1 VVVTITYTG
10 TAADG
15 SDYTAETPITIPA
28 GQSSVTFDLSTL
40 DDAIADNGE
49 TIVLTISTTDD
60 GGFEALELGNDSVTT
75 TIIDN
80 DTAPTI
86 DDGSVVVSE
95 EGLNIPSED
104 KVGIEDNDAGAGY
117 DDETNDVADSGSLS
131 INGNGTAAL
140 VVGIDLNSLPTGL
153 ESGGDD
159 ISWTHE
165 SGNQAVAIGSTPS
178 GTEVIRIELNNG
190 VANVNSSGST
200 PLGSINYSVSLS
212 QPVDHGVNSLED
224 TLSFDFSVYISD
236 GQNTPV
242 DTGTVSVTIEDDMP
256 SSSEDEQSL
265 DVQINTVEIGGLDT
279 AWSNPQGGDSDVQE
293 IDNGVPG
300 QDDVIS
306 WDPSNYTFDDNDSL
320 INNQN
325 VAVNS
330 TFEIGEFT
338 HNNYPT
344 DTGNAIDSVD
354 LDISFEVSI
363 NGYTATVNHTISF
376 LHDETP
382 NSGSDP
388 RDIVTI
394 NNASTV
400 VPITITTAE
409 GVTETYNF
417 EIIGFID
424 ENGNV
429 VDTVYT
435 NENASNSFKLMGQLL
450 SSDAPEVTGQVNYG
464 FGADGPA
471 DEDAVSWDGMSNGV
485 IQGAYGVLTVDQNGN
500 YSYQLDQDAYD
511 ALSPNQELTDSFTY
525 TLKDADGDGIES
537 TLDININGV
546 EALQAPNL
554 IPEAQDETV
563 ALEVGGT
570 TSNLVITLDVSG
582 SMDSNVSGT
591 GKTRFEIAQESLV
604 STIQSYQQLGET
616 EVNLTLFGSN
626 ATNIGWMSA
635 SDAVNY
641 INSLELHWGD
651 NGYSNG
657 VYANGT
663 PVSVNVGGTDYKDA
677 VDATEVI
684 SFASHSADQTI
695 GYFLSDG
702 EPNDNESDVNND
714 NDQTIQDW
722 KSFIEANVDELHVVG
737 IGSNVSDEYLE
748 HIQVQDGKDPIMV
761 TDESQLVAT
770 LNNTATV
777 SVQGDVSDNYSG
789 GDGVVTI
796 DSITV
801 YGVTYTADG
810 SSGTTAFPS
819 AGIELDGQGTLLFDF
834 TTGSYSYSAQS
845 GEFSEG
851 LTTKEFSV
859 TVSDEDGD
867 DASFNVNIEITALD
881 TTASAPVLE
890 GDIDGGTL
898 TGSDQNTVA
907 FSVDDEIT
915 LRSSSDTHTY
925 DLPGVATSFSLKISN
940 YRISGKNDDDG
951 QIKLYSNGQIIATLN
966 LDDYGDGTVNYSGS
980 VEFDQVVVTRS
991 DGRFDIFDFTAP
1003 VSQTVDTYE
1012 YDLDLSA
1019 ALTDTDGS
1027 ETLSAVTI
1035 DGLPTG
1041 ASVTGTGVTDNGDG
1055 TYTVELNGSGEAG
1068 SDVILV
1074 AGRQLTQVELDGIT
1088 ISVTATETST
1098 GHQNTVTATLVDG
1111 IVAGVAFATS
1121 SGLTGMTDDNGAFE
1135 YREGDSVAFM
1145 IGSVVIGTA
1154 TPEDLAAGQVFL
1166 QDLADVARSDLND
1179 EYVENMAVLLQ
1190 SLDADGNASNG
1201 ISITASTHAA
1211 LDGADIDL
1219 RTVSE
1224 ADLKAFIE
1232 GLGEA
1237 YVTEEDAMAH
1247 VREMLEQHAGVT
1259 QFDEHQDDSIQTATL
1274 AHEVVTGLTY
1284 QTTSGLGG
1292 ELNGGAFSF
1301 DEGDT
1306 VQFFANDVL
1315 VAEFDST
1322 LVGGDGVITFEEAG
1336 FSMTIDELQQ
1346 LFNPAEDTPEEE
1358 GAIEEEAV
1366 LDESAVTESEFSDE
1380 SLSESEPSEDEITEE
1395 DPAPVEG
1402 ENNLPDDGSP
1412 ETDPT
1417 EEDHQEEPFS
1427 LLYEGDELG
1436 FADESEDE
1444 PEDEANDLDE
1454 GEAPIVEEETEDEE
1468 AEQGEPLALHDV
1480 LSGEE
1485 HEDSVD
1491 NLLGGTD
1498 GEQTE
1503 QNVEPVAE
1511 SDNSG
1516 SDTPITDIDTGTTL
1530 ENLTGGISNNTDV

>member
-1 VVVTITYTG
+1 M
-10 TAADG
+10 
-15 SDYTAETPITIPA
+15 E
-28 GQSSVTFDLSTL
+28 
-40 DDAIADNGE
+40 
-49 TIVLTISTTDD
+49 
-60 GGFEALELGNDSVTT
+60 
-75 TIIDN
+75 
-80 DTAPTI
+80 
-86 DDGSVVVSE
+86 
-95 EGLNIPSED
+95 
-104 KVGIEDNDAGAGY
+104 
-117 DDETNDVADSGSLS
+117 
-131 INGNGTAAL
+131 
-140 VVGIDLNSLPTGL
+140 
-153 ESGGDD
+153 
-159 ISWTHE
+159 
-165 SGNQAVAIGSTPS
+165 
-178 GTEVIRIELNNG
+178 
-190 VANVNSSGST
+190 
-200 PLGSINYSVSLS
+200 
-212 QPVDHGVNSLED
+212 
-224 TLSFDFSVYISD
+224 
-236 GQNTPV
+236 
-242 DTGTVSVTIEDDMP
+242 
-256 SSSEDEQSL
+256 
-265 DVQINTVEIGGLDT
+265 
-279 AWSNPQGGDSDVQE
+279 
-293 IDNGVPG
+293 
-300 QDDVIS
+300 
-306 WDPSNYTFDDNDSL
+306 
-320 INNQN
+320 
-325 VAVNS
+325 
-330 TFEIGEFT
+330 
-338 HNNYPT
+338 
-344 DTGNAIDSVD
+344 
-354 LDISFEVSI
+354 
-363 NGYTATVNHTISF
+363 
-376 LHDETP
+376 
-382 NSGSDP
+382 
-388 RDIVTI
+388 
-394 NNASTV
+394 
-400 VPITITTAE
+400 
-409 GVTETYNF
+409 
-417 EIIGFID
+417 
-424 ENGNV
+424 
-429 VDTVYT
+429 
-435 NENASNSFKLMGQLL
+435 
-450 SSDAPEVTGQVNYG
+450 
-464 FGADGPA
+464 
-471 DEDAVSWDGMSNGV
+471 NGV

-651 NGYSNG
+651 SGYSNG

-663 PVSVNVGGTDYKDA
+663 SVSVSVGGTDYKDA

-810 SSGTTAFPS
+810 SGGMTAFPS
-819 AGIELDGQGTLLFDF
+819 GGVELDGQGTLLFDF

-851 LTTKEFSV
+851 LTTKQFSV

-867 DASFNVNIEITALD
+867 EASFNVNIEITALD

-890 GDIDGGTL
+890 GDIAAPDVVQDFEISTFDDGTEIELYSNWFVSNNSHSYALGGTA
-898 TGSDQNTVA
+898 TG
-907 FSVDDEIT
+907 
-915 LRSSSDTHTY
+915 
-925 DLPGVATSFSLKISN
+925 FSLKVSAYN
-940 YRISGKNDDDG
+940 KNGFFPDNGAITLYLDG
-951 QIKLYSNGQIIATLN
+951 TQVGSTID
-966 LDDYGDGTVNYSGS
+966 LDDHGNGTLNYSGGI
-980 VEFDQVVVTRS
+980 EFDQVVVTRTGGSYSVYSVS
-991 DGRFDIFDFTAP
+991 DFSAQVTQL
-1003 VSQTVDTYE
+1003 VNTYE

-1027 ETLSAVTI
+1027 EILSAVTVSS
-1035 DGLPTG
+1035 LPSDV
-1041 ASVTGTGVTDNGDG
+1041 SVMGSGVTDNGDG
-1055 TYTVELNGSGEAG
+1055 TFTVTLDSNGEAAAN
-1068 SDVILV
+1068 VKLV
-1074 AGRQLTQVELDGIT
+1074 SAHELTPTEQADIT

-1121 SGLTGMTDDNGAFE
+1121 SGLTGVTDDNGAFE

-1346 LFNPAEDTPEEE
+1346 LFNPAED
-1358 GAIEEEAV
+1358 V
-1366 LDESAVTESEFSDE
+1366 SF
-1380 SLSESEPSEDEITEE
+1380 
-1395 DPAPVEG
+1395 EG
-1402 ENNLPDDGSP
+1402 ENDLPDDGSP
-1412 ETDPT
+1412 ETDTT
-1417 EEDHQEEPFS
+1417 EEDLQEESFS

-1436 FADESEDE
+1436 FEPESEAE
-1444 PEDEANDLDE
+1444 PKDEANDLDE

-1498 GEQTE
+1498 GEQPE

>member
-1 VVVTITYTG
+1 
-10 TAADG
+10 
-15 SDYTAETPITIPA
+15 
-28 GQSSVTFDLSTL
+28 
-40 DDAIADNGE
+40 
-49 TIVLTISTTDD
+49 
-60 GGFEALELGNDSVTT
+60 
-75 TIIDN
+75 
-80 DTAPTI
+80 
-86 DDGSVVVSE
+86 
-95 EGLNIPSED
+95 
-104 KVGIEDNDAGAGY
+104 
-117 DDETNDVADSGSLS
+117 
-131 INGNGTAAL
+131 
-140 VVGIDLNSLPTGL
+140 
-153 ESGGDD
+153 
-159 ISWTHE
+159 
-165 SGNQAVAIGSTPS
+165 
-178 GTEVIRIELNNG
+178 
-190 VANVNSSGST
+190 
-200 PLGSINYSVSLS
+200 
-212 QPVDHGVNSLED
+212 
-224 TLSFDFSVYISD
+224 
-236 GQNTPV
+236 
-242 DTGTVSVTIEDDMP
+242 
-256 SSSEDEQSL
+256 
-265 DVQINTVEIGGLDT
+265 
-279 AWSNPQGGDSDVQE
+279 
-293 IDNGVPG
+293 
-300 QDDVIS
+300 
-306 WDPSNYTFDDNDSL
+306 
-320 INNQN
+320 
-325 VAVNS
+325 
-330 TFEIGEFT
+330 
-338 HNNYPT
+338 
-344 DTGNAIDSVD
+344 
-354 LDISFEVSI
+354 
-363 NGYTATVNHTISF
+363 
-376 LHDETP
+376 
-382 NSGSDP
+382 
-388 RDIVTI
+388 
-394 NNASTV
+394 
-400 VPITITTAE
+400 
-409 GVTETYNF
+409 
-417 EIIGFID
+417 
-424 ENGNV
+424 
-429 VDTVYT
+429 
-435 NENASNSFKLMGQLL
+435 
-450 SSDAPEVTGQVNYG
+450 
-464 FGADGPA
+464 
-471 DEDAVSWDGMSNGV
+471 
-485 IQGAYGVLTVDQNGN
+485 
-500 YSYQLDQDAYD
+500 
-511 ALSPNQELTDSFTY
+511 
-525 TLKDADGDGIES
+525 
-537 TLDININGV
+537 
-546 EALQAPNL
+546 
-554 IPEAQDETV
+554 
-563 ALEVGGT
+563 
-570 TSNLVITLDVSG
+570 
-582 SMDSNVSGT
+582 
-591 GKTRFEIAQESLV
+591 
-604 STIQSYQQLGET
+604 
-616 EVNLTLFGSN
+616 
-626 ATNIGWMSA
+626 
-635 SDAVNY
+635 
-641 INSLELHWGD
+641 
-651 NGYSNG
+651 
-657 VYANGT
+657 
-663 PVSVNVGGTDYKDA
+663 
-677 VDATEVI
+677 
-684 SFASHSADQTI
+684 
-695 GYFLSDG
+695 
-702 EPNDNESDVNND
+702 
-714 NDQTIQDW
+714 
-722 KSFIEANVDELHVVG
+722 
-737 IGSNVSDEYLE
+737 
-748 HIQVQDGKDPIMV
+748 MV

>member
-1 VVVTITYTG
+1 
-10 TAADG
+10 
-15 SDYTAETPITIPA
+15 
-28 GQSSVTFDLSTL
+28 
-40 DDAIADNGE
+40 
-49 TIVLTISTTDD
+49 
-60 GGFEALELGNDSVTT
+60 
-75 TIIDN
+75 
-80 DTAPTI
+80 
-86 DDGSVVVSE
+86 
-95 EGLNIPSED
+95 
-104 KVGIEDNDAGAGY
+104 
-117 DDETNDVADSGSLS
+117 
-131 INGNGTAAL
+131 
-140 VVGIDLNSLPTGL
+140 
-153 ESGGDD
+153 
-159 ISWTHE
+159 
-165 SGNQAVAIGSTPS
+165 
-178 GTEVIRIELNNG
+178 
-190 VANVNSSGST
+190 
-200 PLGSINYSVSLS
+200 
-212 QPVDHGVNSLED
+212 
-224 TLSFDFSVYISD
+224 
-236 GQNTPV
+236 
-242 DTGTVSVTIEDDMP
+242 
-256 SSSEDEQSL
+256 
-265 DVQINTVEIGGLDT
+265 
-279 AWSNPQGGDSDVQE
+279 
-293 IDNGVPG
+293 
-300 QDDVIS
+300 
-306 WDPSNYTFDDNDSL
+306 L

-354 LDISFEVSI
+354 LDISFDVSI

-424 ENGNV
+424 ENDNV

-471 DEDAVSWDGMSNGV
+471 DEDSVSWNYMENGV

-546 EALQAPNL
+546 EAPQAPNL
-554 IPEAQDETV
+554 TPEAQDETV

-582 SMDSNVSGT
+582 SMDSNVPGT

-651 NGYSNG
+651 SGYSNG

-663 PVSVNVGGTDYKDA
+663 PVSVSVGGTDYKDA

-761 TDESQLVAT
+761 TDESQLAAT

-810 SSGTTAFPS
+810 SGGTTAFPS
-819 AGIELDGQGTLLFDF
+819 GGVELDGQGTLLFDF

-867 DASFNVNIEITALD
+867 EASFNVNIEITALD

-890 GDIDGGTL
+890 GDIAAPDVVQ
-898 TGSDQNTVA
+898 D
-907 FSVDDEIT
+907 FE
-915 LRSSSDTHTY
+915 
-925 DLPGVATSFSLKISN
+925 TSTF
-940 YRISGKNDDDG
+940 DDG
-951 QIKLYSNGQIIATLN
+951 TEIELYSNWFGSNNSHSYALGGTATGFSLTVDDYN
-966 LDDYGDGTVNYSGS
+966 HRRDDGSITLYLDGAQVGSTIDLDDHGNGTLNYSGGI
-980 VEFDQVVVTRS
+980 EFDQVVVTRAGGSYSVS
-991 DGRFDIFDFTAP
+991 DFSAQVTQL
-1003 VSQTVDTYE
+1003 VNTYE

-1027 ETLSAVTI
+1027 ETLSAVTVSS
-1035 DGLPTG
+1035 LPNDV
-1041 ASVTGTGVTDNGDG
+1041 SVMGSGVTDNGDG
-1055 TYTVELNGSGEAG
+1055 TFTVTLGSNGEAAAN
-1068 SDVILV
+1068 VKLV
-1074 AGRQLTQVELDGIT
+1074 SGHELTPTEQADIT

-1232 GLGEA
+1232 GLGDA

-1274 AHEVVTGLTY
+1274 AHEAVTGLTY
-1284 QTTSGLGG
+1284 QTTSGLAG
-1292 ELNGGAFSF
+1292 ELNGGTFSF

-1322 LVGGDGVITFEEAG
+1322 LVGSDGVITFEEAG

-1346 LFNPAEDTPEEE
+1346 LFNTAEDTPKEE

-1366 LDESAVTESEFSDE
+1366 LDESAATEGEFSDE
-1380 SLSESEPSEDEITEE
+1380 SPSESEPSEDQITDEITKE
-1395 DPAPVEG
+1395 DPAPVES
-1402 ENNLPDDGSP
+1402 EDDLPDDGSP
-1412 ETDPT
+1412 DTDPT
-1417 EEDHQEEPFS
+1417 EEDLQEESFS

-1436 FADESEDE
+1436 FEPESEAE

-1454 GEAPIVEEETEDEE
+1454 GEAPIVEEATEDEE

-1498 GEQTE
+1498 GEQPE